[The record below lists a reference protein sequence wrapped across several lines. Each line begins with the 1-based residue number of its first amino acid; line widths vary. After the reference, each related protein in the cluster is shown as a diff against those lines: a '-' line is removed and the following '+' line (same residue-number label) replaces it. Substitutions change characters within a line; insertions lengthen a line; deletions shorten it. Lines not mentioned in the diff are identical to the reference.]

1 MDYLCRSNAKGMDFS
16 LKEIFFEN
24 LNAPDRKGRLEALS
38 NLMLLCDSGAMD
50 RPITGVNVNNHIHTT
65 YSFSPYSP
73 AKAVF
78 MSWMSGLATAGIM
91 DHDSVSGAEEF
102 IEAGEIVGLPVT
114 VGFEMRCSMADTPY
128 AGRRV
133 NNPDQ
138 ISVAYLTMHGIPHQ
152 MLGEAERFLA
162 PYREKRNVRN
172 RKMVDKLNEYLKP
185 YELELDFNTDILP
198 LSEYSSGGSVTERH
212 ISYALAAK
220 LTEKELPRNFLLGL
234 FKSQLVGTFYVDAD
248 DELPHITEFIAL
260 AEKLGAIPA
269 YPYLGDVGVSV
280 TGDKK
285 PQKFEDAFLDEL
297 ITYISEIGMRA
308 VTYMPARNTDKQLS
322 NIKAL
327 CQSNGLFQISGEDIN
342 SPLQKFICE
351 KIETPEFRH
360 LIDSAWALI
369 GHELASSQGI
379 SEGMFSAKTEA
390 ELPNLAE
397 RIGHFAGLARNKAQD
412 KKEGLSTK

>member
-1 MDYLCRSNAKGMDFS
+1 
-16 LKEIFFEN
+16 
-24 LNAPDRKGRLEALS
+24 
-38 NLMLLCDSGAMD
+38 
-50 RPITGVNVNNHIHTT
+50 VNNHIHTT

-73 AKAVF
+73 TKAVF
-78 MSWMSGLATAGIM
+78 MSWLNGLATAGIM
-91 DHDSVSGAEEF
+91 DHDSVGGAEEF
-102 IEAGEIVGLPVT
+102 IEAGRIVGLPVT
-114 VGFEMRCSMADTPY
+114 VGFEIRCSMADTPY

-152 MLGEAERFLA
+152 MLGEAEKFLA

-172 RKMVDKLNEYLKP
+172 WKMVQKLNDYLKP
-185 YELELDFNTDILP
+185 YGLELDFNMDVLP

-220 LTEKELPRNFLLGL
+220 LTERELPRNFLLGL
-234 FKSQLVGTFYVDAD
+234 FKSQLVQNFYVDAD

-285 PQKFEDAFLDEL
+285 TQKFEDAFLDEL
-297 ITYISEIGMRA
+297 IKYMAEIGMRA

-327 CQSNGLFQISGEDIN
+327 CQSHGLFQISGEDIN

-390 ELPNLAE
+390 EMPNLAE
-397 RIGHFAGLARNKAQD
+397 RIEHFAALAKNKHR
-412 KKEGLSTK
+412 KKRKV